1 MELYGV
7 LLFFGRTN
15 QLFPLQQAS
24 NKKSCQHVVQVNSAS
39 TGLNLLTPRS
49 DQHETSPYIIQQ
61 TADENIQ
68 TYQVEVVVLIWHQI
82 LMTNLQGYV

>member
-24 NKKSCQHVVQVNSAS
+24 NKKSCQHVVQVNSAFNSQEWS
-39 TGLNLLTPRS
+39 TWNFSLQYP
-49 DQHETSPYIIQQ
+49 HIIQQ

-82 LMTNLQGYV
+82 LVTNLQGYV